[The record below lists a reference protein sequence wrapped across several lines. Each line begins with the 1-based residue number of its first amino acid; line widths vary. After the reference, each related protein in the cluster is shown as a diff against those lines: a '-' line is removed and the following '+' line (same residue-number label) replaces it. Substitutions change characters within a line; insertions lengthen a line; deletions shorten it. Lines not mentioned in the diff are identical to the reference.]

1 MFDIIRQ
8 LEERR
13 ARARAGVVN
22 SVSMLSI
29 SEENYL
35 LGNA

>member
-13 ARARAGVVN
+13 ARARAGGGKKRVDPN
-22 SVSMLSI
+22 MR
-29 SEENYL
+29 EEN
-35 LGNA
+35 